1 MSQPSST
8 TADSSQPPPSDEGL
22 MAAIQQGD
30 TRAFEELY
38 DRYSPL
44 LYPVCLSILHNACDA
59 QGVLLDLFW
68 ELWRSRERFNPERGS
83 VRSYLMTLA
92 RSRAID
98 HLRAGKRY
106 AEHQQELYEARQ
118 NYFHQPYPDGQPAA
132 EAMAAEEGELVREA
146 LETLTHAQR
155 ESLQLAYFDGL
166 THQQI
171 AERTGTPL
179 GSVKSHIRQ
188 GLIKLRAIL
197 RRHRPGGTE

>member
-1 MSQPSST
+1 MSQPSTS
-8 TADSSQPPPSDEGL
+8 TADSPQPPPSDEAL
-22 MAAIQQGD
+22 MAAIQAGD
-30 TRAFEELY
+30 TVAFEELY

-44 LYPVCLSILHNACDA
+44 LYPICLGILHNACDA
-59 QGVLLDLFW
+59 QAVLLDLFW
-68 ELWRSRERFNPERGS
+68 ELWRTRERFNPERGS
-83 VRSYLMTLA
+83 VRSYLVTLA

-98 HLRAGKRY
+98 QLRAGKRQTQN
-106 AEHQQELYEARQ
+106 QQELYEARQ
-118 NYFHQPYPDGQPAA
+118 NYFHQPYADGQPAA

-197 RRHRPGGTE
+197 RRHHPGGPE

>member
-1 MSQPSST
+1 MSQQPSTS
-8 TADSSQPPPSDEGL
+8 ADPPQPPRSDEVL
-22 MAAIQQGD
+22 MQAIQAGD
-30 TRAFEELY
+30 TQAFEELY

-44 LYPVCLSILHNACDA
+44 LYPVCLGILHNACDA

-106 AEHQQELYEARQ
+106 AEHQQELFEARQ
-118 NYFHQPYPDGQPAA
+118 NYFHQPYADGQPAA

-197 RRHRPGGTE
+197 RRHHPGGPE

>member
-8 TADSSQPPPSDEGL
+8 TADSSQPPPSDEAL
-22 MAAIQQGD
+22 MQAIQRGD
-30 TRAFEELY
+30 TQAFEQLY

-44 LYPVCLSILHNACDA
+44 LYPVCLGILHNACDA

-106 AEHQQELYEARQ
+106 AEHQQELYETRQ
-118 NYFHQPYPDGQPAA
+118 NYFHQSYADGQPAA

-166 THQQI
+166 TQQQI

-197 RRHRPGGTE
+197 RRHQPGGGE